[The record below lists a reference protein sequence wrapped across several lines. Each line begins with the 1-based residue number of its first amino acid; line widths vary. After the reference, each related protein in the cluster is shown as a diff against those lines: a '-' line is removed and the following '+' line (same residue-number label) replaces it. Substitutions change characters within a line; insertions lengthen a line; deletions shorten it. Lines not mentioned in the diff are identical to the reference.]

1 MKRKYRFFNMTN
13 PTPKLVIDFWI
24 FLMKFILY
32 KMQDGSIDFKMT
44 EWFNYTVNMSYL
56 NFSYINDVT
65 NLNSIYL

>member
-1 MKRKYRFFNMTN
+1 MTN